1 MMMNEN
7 HENRIPEENHCENEA
22 GMTAASQEHTSAN
35 AQAKAQEQTRCE
47 RIHVQPEPDPV
58 LKELAKQRKSMKRT
72 MVTGFLCCGL
82 LAGGIGFGGGL
93 LANQMNG
100 SSTTL
105 YRSTAGKVE
114 VQPVAAGSEM
124 SVEQVAALNQPS
136 VVEIKTEKVTNSSFL
151 QQYVQTGAGSGVI
164 ISEDGYLITNNH
176 VIDGASTIQ
185 VRTSDGT
192 TYDAVLVG
200 TDSKT
205 DVAVLKINASGLTP
219 VTFGDSDT
227 LNVGETA
234 VAIGNPLGELGG
246 TVTNGIISAK
256 DRSITLDNQQM
267 TLLQT
272 NAAINPGNSGGG
284 LFNSRGE
291 LIGMVVAK
299 SSGSDV
305 EGLGFAIPSNL
316 VSRIAQELIANGY
329 VTGRPALG
337 VTVLSIENAQTAM
350 QYGVNSL
357 GVYITDVESGSAA
370 DKAGMQAG
378 DRIISINNQVVES
391 FADLSAALDNYA
403 VGDTVEIMVSRGGST
418 VTLSLTL
425 QEKKNTTLPQ
435 NENGETQT
443 NPQVP
448 LN

>member
-1 MMMNEN
+1 
-7 HENRIPEENHCENEA
+7 
-22 GMTAASQEHTSAN
+22 
-35 AQAKAQEQTRCE
+35 
-47 RIHVQPEPDPV
+47 
-58 LKELAKQRKSMKRT
+58 MKRT